1 MNIRRVTTSTQ
12 GQRIFA
18 RIEVG
23 HAPEPVVHHLEID
36 AAMALVFAGQL
47 EAAVQKARNDG
58 IVHKRGSDKAPV
70 PVTYRGGRP
79 RLAGVRR
86 KPTWELTYIQ
96 AKVKAAVFAIMV
108 EAETHRLE
116 PDALDYVRTTKK
128 KLCE

>member
-1 MNIRRVTTSTQ
+1 MIPGSMIYTVELR
-12 GQRIFA
+12 
-18 RIEVG
+18 
-23 HAPEPVVHHLEID
+23 PLWK
-36 AAMALVFAGQL
+36 AGL
-47 EAAVQKARNDG
+47 SPEAAVQKARNDG

-96 AKVKAAVFAIMV
+96 ATVKAAVFAIMV